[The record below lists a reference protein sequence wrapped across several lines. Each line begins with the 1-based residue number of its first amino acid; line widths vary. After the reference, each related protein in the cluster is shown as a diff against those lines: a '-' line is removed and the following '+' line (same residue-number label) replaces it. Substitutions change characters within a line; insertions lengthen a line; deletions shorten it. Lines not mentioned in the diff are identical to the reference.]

1 MKKLLEQI
9 IWNLNLSD
17 AIDYNKIQEP
27 NRNRFE
33 VREIEVYN
41 DFYEIDTNKFFGVKE
56 IVKVTRTTY
65 FKQNDKISTEVS
77 FYISS
82 KKMSAE
88 EYNYGIRAHWGVE
101 SMHYIKDVTF
111 GEDASLIRTGNAP
124 TNFSIIRNISMNV
137 LRRENYIS
145 FPQAIRM
152 IGGNV
157 KKLCNLLA

>member
-1 MKKLLEQI
+1 M
-9 IWNLNLSD
+9 
-17 AIDYNKIQEP
+17 EP

-33 VREIEVYN
+33 VREIEVYD
-41 DFYEIDTNKFFGVKE
+41 DFYNINVEKFYGVKE
-56 IVKVTRTTY
+56 IVKVSRTTY
-65 FKQNDKISTEVS
+65 WKQSDKVSTETS

-82 KKMSAE
+82 KKMSAK
-88 EYNYGIRAHWGVE
+88 EYNLGIRAHWGVE

-124 TNFSIIRNISMNV
+124 TNFSIIRNIAMNV

-152 IGGNV
+152 IGGDV